1 MKYIHNNCV
10 RILCWST
17 FFHATWRVEW
27 GLQIWRPG
35 PDPLIALCTGLLGL
49 QERVTQ
55 MGKGFVSHS
64 PSVCVTVS
72 TISVPHLTVIVTL
85 VLSLGLTDGQGDC
98 VPGVGA
104 RELVR
109 DP

>member
-1 MKYIHNNCV
+1 MGTSDLETWARPTHCFVHRPPGTAGACDTDGEGVCV
-10 RILCWST
+10 SL
-17 FFHATWRVEW
+17 
-27 GLQIWRPG
+27 P
-35 PDPLIALCTGLLGL
+35 
-49 QERVTQ
+49 
-55 MGKGFVSHS
+55 
-64 PSVCVTVS
+64 VCVTVS

-85 VLSLGLTDGQGDC
+85 VLSLGLTDGQGDS